1 MKRTVFV
8 IISAL
13 LFSGWSGLSASQ
25 KTDSALKKAYKKEF
39 AFLEAQKQ
47 ALEKRKVQFKKE
59 ADAKVEEARIEV
71 ESLQDELLGLSVKS
85 DSLQTALIE
94 AERESSVTVEKRDV
108 VVNTIGQAEVTLE
121 KYGIKIQKSEKIK
134 AEDGPLILEKYFK
147 NATEILKDVSTVR
160 KEKGEFYLT
169 TGEAVKGDIYKIG
182 SIAAYGVSPKGSG
195 ALAPAGNSAFK
206 IWAENTT
213 ETIKKITTGQ
223 YIDSAGMFVFETL
236 DKEIN
241 KKKSKGPLDVVRAGG
256 TIAWVIVFLGLFT
269 LLLVILRIA
278 FLRGAAQNTIKLIR
292 KIETSVKDRNINS
305 AITLCQQSK
314 GAISRVLAS
323 TLRNIDKDSEH
334 LEDIISESILHENT
348 WLDRFGSLILV
359 FAAVAP
365 LLGLLGTVTGMI
377 STFDIITEFGTG
389 DPKLLS
395 SGISEALIT
404 TELGLIV
411 AIPALLFG
419 NLLTGWAGNI
429 KSDMEQAALHVIN
442 IYRNAG
448 KSVSIKEAKVAE

>member
-1 MKRTVFV
+1 MKKIVFL
-8 IISAL
+8 ILTLTIL
-13 LFSGWSGLSASQ
+13 SGFGTLAASPE
-25 KTDSALKKAYKKEF
+25 TDSALKKAYKKEF
-39 AFLEAQKQ
+39 AFLEAQKK
-47 ALEKRKVQFKKE
+47 ALTERIEKFNSE
-59 ADAKVEEARIEV
+59 SDAKVKQAETEL
-71 ESLQDELLGLSVKS
+71 ESLQDELLKLNVSS

-108 VVNTIGQAEVTLE
+108 VINTIEQAEVTLE
-121 KYGIKIQKSEKIK
+121 KHGVKVEKSENMK
-134 AEDGPLILEKYFK
+134 AEEGPLVLEKCFK
-147 NATEILKDVSTVR
+147 SAGNILKDVSGV
-160 KEKGEFYLT
+160 KKVQGEFYLT
-169 TGEAVKGDIYKIG
+169 SGEAVKGDIYKIG

-206 IWAENTT
+206 IWPVNDM
-213 ETIKKITTGQ
+213 ETVNKITSGQ
-223 YIDSAGMFVFETL
+223 FIDSAGMFIFESL
-236 DKEIN
+236 DKEIQ
-241 KKKSKGPLDVVRAGG
+241 KKKSKGPMDVVRAGG

-278 FLRGAAQNTIKLIR
+278 FLRGAAQNTVKLIN
-292 KIETSVKDRNINS
+292 KIENPVKEKNIES
-305 AITLCQQSK
+305 AITLCQQNR
-314 GAISRVLAS
+314 GAISRVLAA
-323 TLRNIDKDSEH
+323 TLRNIDKDSEY

-419 NLLTGWAGNI
+419 NLLSGWAGNI

-448 KSVSIKEAKVAE
+448 KSGKEAKVGQ